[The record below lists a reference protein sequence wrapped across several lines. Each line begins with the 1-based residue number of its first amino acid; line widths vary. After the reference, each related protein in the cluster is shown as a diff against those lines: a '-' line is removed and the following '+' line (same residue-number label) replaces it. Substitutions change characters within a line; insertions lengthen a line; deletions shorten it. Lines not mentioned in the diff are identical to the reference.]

1 MSILIDPNMA
11 TLGTDAGVVE
21 VSGDTTAEIRKR
33 ANAARFR
40 AMFEQHF
47 DRVCVALRRFCVPTR
62 DIEDA
67 AQQVFVV
74 AWNKLAIIKPG
85 LERAFLLGTA
95 WNVAAHS
102 KRTFSRRREVWE
114 QDEPTGELVDPGSGT
129 DELVEDKQTRAL
141 LDKVLSEMP
150 EDLRVVLVLHELEE
164 LSRDEIAVAL
174 GWRPGTVASRL
185 ERARTEFSRLSA
197 RALHLQ
203 AYGRGGRT

>member
-1 MSILIDPNMA
+1 MSILIDPNA
-11 TLGTDAGVVE
+11 VTLGADAEVVQ
-21 VSGDTTAEIRKR
+21 VSGDTTAELR
-33 ANAARFR
+33 ARTNTVRFR
-40 AMFEQHF
+40 AMFEEHF

-62 DIEDA
+62 EIEDA

-74 AWNKLAIIKPG
+74 AWNKLANIKPG

-102 KRTFSRRREVWE
+102 KRTHLRRREVWE
-114 QDEPTGELVDPGSGT
+114 QDEPAGELIDPGSGT
-129 DELVEDKQTRAL
+129 DELIAEKQTRAL
-141 LDKVLSEMP
+141 LDKVLSEMA

-185 ERARTEFSRLSA
+185 ERARSEFSRLSV
-197 RALHLQ
+197 RALH
-203 AYGRGGRT
+203 GRGARS

>member
-1 MSILIDPNMA
+1 MSILIDPNVV
-11 TLGTDAGVVE
+11 TFGPDADVVE
-21 VSGDTTAEIRKR
+21 VCRDTTAEFRKR
-33 ANAARFR
+33 ANTARFR
-40 AMFEQHF
+40 TMFDEHF

-62 DIEDA
+62 EIEDA

-74 AWNKLAIIKPG
+74 AWNKLANIKPG
-85 LERAFLLGTA
+85 LEKAFLLGTA

-102 KRTFSRRREVWE
+102 KRTHLRRREVWE
-114 QDEPTGELVDPGSGT
+114 QDEPTGELMDPGSST
-129 DELVEDKQTRAL
+129 DELVEEKQTRAL

-185 ERARTEFSRLSA
+185 ERARSEFSRLSA
-197 RALHLQ
+197 RALH
-203 AYGRGGRT
+203 GRGGRS